1 MRTLAL
7 ASTFLLAAAAAAA
20 DRPLIGDPK
29 NGEKLLAAAG
39 FDVKVDGAWLNQFP
53 DEVIVEKMVKGQSG
67 FPQIDGDNVLD
78 RWDALAA
85 LRARNSDLKDL
96 LGGADSVMVMDT
108 KLDEHAQKRL
118 TDQAKIA
125 SSAVEV
131 ERRVFGLYKTG
142 SDGLTFV
149 GPKENKKRDK
159 LKKDTKVGYAVFL
172 PIPGFRGGKYEAAF
186 AIDKDIRILSVEVRA
201 PDGSAPTDLNQAAA
215 RFVGKGARGQ
225 YAELKAGGAG
235 KALGELARPLSDAFL
250 LAAESVYMLEVDER
264 EYFAF

>member
-1 MRTLAL
+1 
-7 ASTFLLAAAAAAA
+7 
-20 DRPLIGDPK
+20 
-29 NGEKLLAAAG
+29 
-39 FDVKVDGAWLNQFP
+39 
-53 DEVIVEKMVKGQSG
+53 
-67 FPQIDGDNVLD
+67 
-78 RWDALAA
+78 
-85 LRARNSDLKDL
+85 
-96 LGGADSVMVMDT
+96 MDT

-118 TDQAKIA
+118 TDQAKIS
-125 SSAVEV
+125 SSAVET

-142 SDGLTFV
+142 SEGLAFV
-149 GPKENKKRDK
+149 GPKETKKRDK
-159 LKKDTKVGYAVFL
+159 LKKDTKVGYVVFL

-186 AIDKDIRILSVEVRA
+186 AIDKDIRVLSVVVRA